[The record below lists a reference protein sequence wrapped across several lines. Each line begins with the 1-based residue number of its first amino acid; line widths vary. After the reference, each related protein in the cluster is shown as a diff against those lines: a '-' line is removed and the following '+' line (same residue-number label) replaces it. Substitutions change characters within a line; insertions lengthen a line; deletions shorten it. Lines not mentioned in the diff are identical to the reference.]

1 MSTNAEPDSIIL
13 RYLRKL
19 DERTE
24 RMEEN
29 QKDMAAD
36 IRILKGHMAG
46 FMQAETRQDG
56 VCSGWG
62 QNDTLM
68 PDVIGFSTCIRR

>member
-1 MSTNAEPDSIIL
+1 MSSSEPDSIIL

-56 VCSGWG
+56 AMDSMSEPI
-62 QNDTLM
+62 DRIEKRLEIS
-68 PDVIGFSTCIRR
+68 DR